1 MAVAYNRLY
10 ELLKN
15 VKDEKEAEELCK
27 IIERFF
33 EEKCREEVS
42 KKFDEQKP
50 VFKAELKEDL
60 KDELAT
66 KNDIALLEER
76 MNSMEERIL
85 RYVDDKFHYL
95 DKKIDDKF
103 YELDKKFTSEITQI
117 KILILITL
125 FAVIILNPYAY
136 EIVKAILK

>member
-1 MAVAYNRLY
+1 MAVAYNKLY

-76 MNSMEERIL
+76 MNSMEEKIL
-85 RYVDDKFHYL
+85 RYVDN
-95 DKKIDDKF
+95 KF
-103 YELDKKFTSEITQI
+103 YELDKKTDRIFYLIVVFMIVYVLTNPQVMGVI
-117 KILILITL
+117 KLI
-125 FAVIILNPYAY
+125 FM
-136 EIVKAILK
+136 K

>member
-1 MAVAYNRLY
+1 MAVAYNKLY

-76 MNSMEERIL
+76 MNSMEEKIL
-85 RYVDDKFHYL
+85 RYVDN
-95 DKKIDDKF
+95 KF
-103 YELDKKFTSEITQI
+103 YELDKKTDRIFY
-117 KILILITL
+117 LIVVFMIVYVLTNPQVMGVMKLI
-125 FAVIILNPYAY
+125 FM
-136 EIVKAILK
+136 K

>member
-33 EEKCREEVS
+33 EEKCRGEVS

-76 MNSMEERIL
+76 MNSMEEKIL
-85 RYVDDKFHYL
+85 RYVDN
-95 DKKIDDKF
+95 KF
-103 YELDKKFTSEITQI
+103 YELDKKTDRIFYLIIVFMIVYVLTNPQVMGVI
-117 KILILITL
+117 KLI
-125 FAVIILNPYAY
+125 FM
-136 EIVKAILK
+136 K

>member
-50 VFKAELKEDL
+50 IFKAELKEDL
-60 KDELAT
+60 KGELAT

-76 MNSMEERIL
+76 MNSMEEKIL
-85 RYVDDKFHYL
+85 RYVDN
-95 DKKIDDKF
+95 KF
-103 YELDKKFTSEITQI
+103 YELDKKTDRIFYLIVVFMIVYVLTNPQVMGVI
-117 KILILITL
+117 KLI
-125 FAVIILNPYAY
+125 FM
-136 EIVKAILK
+136 K

>member
-1 MAVAYNRLY
+1 MVVAYNRLY

-76 MNSMEERIL
+76 MNSMEEKIL
-85 RYVDDKFHYL
+85 RYVDN
-95 DKKIDDKF
+95 KF
-103 YELDKKFTSEITQI
+103 YELDKKTDRIFYLIVVFMIVYVLTNPQVMGVI
-117 KILILITL
+117 KLI
-125 FAVIILNPYAY
+125 FM
-136 EIVKAILK
+136 K

>member
-50 VFKAELKEDL
+50 IFKAELKEDL

-66 KNDIALLEER
+66 KKDIALLEEK

-95 DKKIDDKF
+95 NKKIDDKF
-103 YELDKKFTSEITQI
+103 YELDKKTDRIFY
-117 KILILITL
+117 LIVVFMIVYVLTNPQVIGVMKLI
-125 FAVIILNPYAY
+125 FM
-136 EIVKAILK
+136 K

>member
-76 MNSMEERIL
+76 MNSMEEKIL
-85 RYVDDKFHYL
+85 RYVDN
-95 DKKIDDKF
+95 KF
-103 YELDKKFTSEITQI
+103 YELDKKTDRIFY
-117 KILILITL
+117 LIVV
-125 FAVIILNPYAY
+125 FM
-136 EIVKAILK
+136 IVYVLTKFLQRSSIRVP

>member
-50 VFKAELKEDL
+50 IFKAELKDEL

-66 KNDIALLEER
+66 KNDIALLEEK
-76 MNSMEERIL
+76 IL
-85 RYVDDKFHYL
+85 RYVDN
-95 DKKIDDKF
+95 KF
-103 YELDKKFTSEITQI
+103 YELDKKTDRIFY
-117 KILILITL
+117 LIVVFMIVYVLTNPQVIGVMKLI
-125 FAVIILNPYAY
+125 FM
-136 EIVKAILK
+136 K

>member
-76 MNSMEERIL
+76 MNSMEEKIL
-85 RYVDDKFHYL
+85 RYVDN
-95 DKKIDDKF
+95 KF
-103 YELDKKFTSEITQI
+103 YELDKKTDRIFY
-117 KILILITL
+117 LIIVFMIVYVLTNPQVVGVMKLI
-125 FAVIILNPYAY
+125 FM
-136 EIVKAILK
+136 K

>member
-1 MAVAYNRLY
+1 MAVAYNKLY

-42 KKFDEQKP
+42 KKFDEQKSI
-50 VFKAELKEDL
+50 FKAELKEDL

-76 MNSMEERIL
+76 MNSMEEKIL
-85 RYVDDKFHYL
+85 RYVDN
-95 DKKIDDKF
+95 KF
-103 YELDKKFTSEITQI
+103 YELDKKTDRIFYLIVVFMIVYVLTNPQVMGVI
-117 KILILITL
+117 KLI
-125 FAVIILNPYAY
+125 FM
-136 EIVKAILK
+136 K

>member
-1 MAVAYNRLY
+1 MVVAYNRLY

-76 MNSMEERIL
+76 MNSMEEKIL
-85 RYVDDKFHYL
+85 RYVDN
-95 DKKIDDKF
+95 KF
-103 YELDKKFTSEITQI
+103 YELDKKTDRIFYLIIVFMIVYVLTNPQVMGVI
-117 KILILITL
+117 KLI
-125 FAVIILNPYAY
+125 FM
-136 EIVKAILK
+136 K

>member
-1 MAVAYNRLY
+1 MGGVSMAVAYNKLY

-76 MNSMEERIL
+76 MNSMEEKIL
-85 RYVDDKFHYL
+85 RYVDN
-95 DKKIDDKF
+95 KF
-103 YELDKKFTSEITQI
+103 YELDKKTDRIFY
-117 KILILITL
+117 LIVVFMIVYVLTNPQVVGVMKLI
-125 FAVIILNPYAY
+125 FM
-136 EIVKAILK
+136 K